1 MCVKVFLNV
10 RHMSL
15 TLCLVECRIGNCWC
29 ENCKI
34 HCTQAHV
41 YANNGLIFDSFF
53 LFVVIESVVSTL
65 HHVDQ
70 LMYVCNL
77 LSVNNACLNMLC
89 FILSRT
95 SSGAQT
101 AFVQSPTNVA
111 VQHGEIAHAAIFHL
125 SQASS
130 D

>member
-15 TLCLVECRIGNCWC
+15 TLCLVECRIGNCRC

-34 HCTQAHV
+34 YCTQAHV
-41 YANNGLIFDSFF
+41 YANNALIFDSFF
-53 LFVVIESVVSTL
+53 LFVVIDSVVSTL

-70 LMYVCNL
+70 LMYVCKL
-77 LSVNNACLNMLC
+77 CLNTLC
-89 FILSRT
+89 FNVSHT

-101 AFVQSPTNVA
+101 AFVQSSTNVA
-111 VQHGEIAHAAIFHL
+111 VQHGEIASAAIFQL
-125 SQASS
+125 SQTSS